1 MDEPQFE
8 PPGPGRWELD
18 RSHYPGG
25 TTPLV
30 SGLMAASMPN
40 GVRRVFRELGMPA
53 DTIDCRFVNG
63 FMYTRLRPLIG
74 ADKPPKRTLP
84 PAVLKLAVRL
94 HPEMRRRTKAAART
108 LTERPW
114 QPVIA
119 EWRSG
124 DRAAVQRRNLEL
136 QNVDLAGLDDAEL
149 VAHVHTVISHLND
162 TLERH
167 FWMHGYDLGPIA
179 MLLAEAKVWG
189 LTSKDVLPLLEGASP
204 STAEPVRL
212 LVSLRAMVEASG
224 TTPATLDDVRAISP
238 ATDAALTEYLH
249 YRQALLFSQYD
260 LDGRTLGE
268 VPDLVL
274 ATILTSDHRDR
285 SASIAEATAAVR
297 ARVPEADRARFD
309 ELLDGAREAM
319 DLRDDNGPNTA
330 EWPLGLLRLALL
342 QVGRRLAAHRRA
354 DVPEHAFELYEDELT
369 PELLPNG
376 GPGREELARRAAHRR
391 QLAALTPPDALGPA
405 EPPPPVDVLPAPLA
419 RLVSMVQTALVEM
432 GMAGQDRAAS
442 PLSGT
447 GVGTEVYRGTAR
459 CASTPEEAM
468 ATMEPGDVLV
478 VPCTTP
484 AYNVVLS
491 IAGAVVTA
499 DGGPLSHAAVLARE
513 LGIPAV
519 VGAPGAMAIS
529 NGSTVEVDPLKGV
542 VRPVPAGE
550 AVSAG

>member
-30 SGLMAASMPN
+30 SALMTDSMPR
-40 GVRRVFRELGMPA
+40 GMRRVFRELGMPV
-53 DTIDCRFVNG
+53 DTLECRFVNG

-94 HPEMRRRTKAAART
+94 HPEMRRRTKAAALT

-114 QPVIA
+114 RSVIA
-119 EWRSG
+119 DWQSRG
-124 DRAAVQRRNLEL
+124 RAEVQRQNLEL
-136 QNVDLAGLDDAEL
+136 QDVDLAGLDDAAL
-149 VAHVHTVISHLND
+149 IGHVRAVIAHVQE

-179 MLLAEAKVWG
+179 MLLAEAKPWG
-189 LTSKDVLPLLEGASP
+189 LTSKDLLPLLEGASP
-204 STAEPVRL
+204 STSEPVRL
-212 LVSLRAMVEASG
+212 LASLRAMVEASG
-224 TTPATLDDVRAISP
+224 TTPTTLDDVRAVSP
-238 ATDAALTEYLH
+238 SADAALSNYLH
-249 YRQALLFSQYD
+249 YRRALLFSQYD

-274 ATILTSDHRDR
+274 ATILTSDHRDD

-297 ARVPEADRARFD
+297 DRVPAADRARFD

-342 QVGRRLAAHRRA
+342 EVGRRLVANARA
-354 DVPEHAFELYEDELT
+354 DVPEHAFELYENELI
-369 PELLPNG
+369 PVVLPRG
-376 GPGREELARRAAHRR
+376 GPGREELARRAARRR
-391 QLAALTPPDALGPA
+391 QLAALTPPDALGPE
-405 EPPPPVDVLPAPLA
+405 EPSPPLEVLPAPLA
-419 RLVSMVQTALVEM
+419 ALVSMVQVALVEL
-432 GMAGQDRAAS
+432 GMAEQDRASS

-468 ATMEPGDVLV
+468 AAMEPGDVLV

-513 LGIPAV
+513 FGIPAV
-519 VGAPGAMAIS
+519 VGAPGAMRIPD
-529 NGSTVEVDPLKGV
+529 GSTVEVDPRDGV
-542 VRPVPAGE
+542 VRVVPVGD
-550 AVSAG
+550 AVSAS